1 MNTNTTALERVVINH
16 TLEIERLKEELIK
29 LTAEKNKVTGYW
41 MEDRETIEKLEKQL
55 LEINDLEKQNL
66 TTKNQQS

>member
-16 TLEIERLKEELIK
+16 TLDIERLKEELIK

>member
-1 MNTNTTALERVVINH
+1 MNTNTTTLERVVINH